1 MKSNSGAA
9 GVKNFQDSVR
19 EYYDSFQ
26 PQNTLAS
33 KLTFYADLKK
43 QFSGIKIPDSTAKL
57 TFGCL
62 NPVSH
67 LIEDFKSKKRDF
79 SESINIIDAGGGA
92 GFDAFLLRQ
101 IFPNASIFNFD
112 LSRNLL
118 NLGREEFKK
127 HLGCGVNEG
136 SDVFFICASLT
147 DLGIIKNRKF
157 DYIISNA
164 ALNLV
169 ADKKRFLE
177 AAADL
182 LADDGSFFL
191 ADIAYGVDSP
201 APHDFPDRSIS
212 DGVYYAPTIVS
223 EKEYDRLLFDVF
235 GYRDVIEKKVVKP
248 EMIGGEE
255 LSFSVFCSHIRKRP
269 PAEKESIPCA
279 CGNKIELDVFLSV
292 NAENSKLYVPMI
304 LERRLNS
311 AFCLKCRKAYYDFI
325 PYYFEWPA
333 KNIAAHVFPSSL
345 RAQSSMVMARLGMI
359 DGAPEN
365 SLFFGY
371 EEFRKFL
378 AEKAE
383 K

>member
-1 MKSNSGAA
+1 LKSNSGGA

-26 PQNTLAS
+26 PRNTLAS
-33 KLTFYADLKK
+33 KLTFYSDLKK

-92 GFDAFLLRQ
+92 GFDSFLLRQ
-101 IFPNASIFNFD
+101 IFPNASIYNVD

-118 NLGREEFKK
+118 KLGREEFKK
-127 HLGCGVNEG
+127 HLGCAVNESG
-136 SDVFFICASLT
+136 GVFFICATLA

-169 ADKKRFLE
+169 ADKSRVLA

-191 ADIAYGVDSP
+191 ADIACGGDSA
-201 APHDFPDRSIS
+201 APRVLAERPIS

-223 EKEYDRLLFDVF
+223 EKEYDRLILDVF
-235 GYRDVIEKKVVKP
+235 GYRDVLEKKVVKP

>member
-1 MKSNSGAA
+1 MKSNSGGAET
-9 GVKNFQDSVR
+9 KNFQNSVR

-43 QFSGIKIPDSTAKL
+43 QFGGIKIPDSTAKL

-62 NPVSH
+62 NPVLH
-67 LIEDFKSKKRDF
+67 LIEDFKSQKRDF
-79 SESINIIDAGGGA
+79 SEAINIIDAGGGA

-101 IFPNASIFNFD
+101 IFPNASIFNVD
-112 LSRNLL
+112 LSLNLL
-118 NLGREEFKK
+118 KLGREEFKK
-127 HLGCGVNEG
+127 HLGCGVNENG
-136 SDVFFICASLT
+136 GVFFICASLA
-147 DLGIIKNRKF
+147 DPGVIKNLKF

-169 ADKKRFLE
+169 ADKSRVLA

-182 LADDGSFFL
+182 LADGGSFFL
-191 ADIAYGVDSP
+191 ADIACGADSH
-201 APHDFPDRSIS
+201 APRNISARSIS
-212 DGVYYAPTIVS
+212 DGLYYAPTIVS
-223 EKEYDRLLFDVF
+223 EKEYDRLIFDIF
-235 GYRDVIEKKVVKP
+235 GYRSVIEKKVIKP
-248 EMIGGEE
+248 EMIGGEK

-269 PAEKESIPCA
+269 PAEKEIIPCA
-279 CGNKIELDVFLSV
+279 CGNKIDLDVFLSV

-304 LERRLNS
+304 LERRLNT

-345 RAQSSMVMARLGMI
+345 KAQSAMVMARLGMI

-378 AEKAE
+378 AEKAAL
-383 K
+383 

>member
-1 MKSNSGAA
+1 MKSNSG
-9 GVKNFQDSVR
+9 GSDTKKFQDSVR
-19 EYYDSFQ
+19 DYYDSFQ

-33 KLTFYADLKK
+33 KLTFYGDLKK

-79 SESINIIDAGGGA
+79 SEAINIIDAGGGA

-101 IFPNASIFNFD
+101 IFPNASIFNVD

-118 NLGREEFKK
+118 KLGREEFQK
-127 HLGCGVNEG
+127 HLGCGVNQSSG
-136 SDVFFICASLT
+136 VFFICASLT
-147 DLGIIKNRKF
+147 DLGIIKNLKF

-169 ADKKRFLE
+169 ADKNRVLA

-182 LADDGSFFL
+182 LAVDGSFFL
-191 ADIAYGVDSP
+191 ADIACGGDAA
-201 APHDFPDRSIS
+201 APRNLSERSIS

-223 EKEYDRLLFDVF
+223 EKEYDRLIFDVF
-235 GYRDVIEKKVVKP
+235 GYRDVLEKKVVKP

-255 LSFSVFCSHIRKRP
+255 LSFSVFCSQIRKRP
-269 PAEKESIPCA
+269 PAEKDIIPCA

-325 PYYFEWPA
+325 PYFFEWPA
-333 KNIAAHVFPSSL
+333 KNISAHVFPASL

-378 AEKAE
+378 AEKA
-383 K
+383 

>member
-1 MKSNSGAA
+1 
-9 GVKNFQDSVR
+9 
-19 EYYDSFQ
+19 
-26 PQNTLAS
+26 
-33 KLTFYADLKK
+33 
-43 QFSGIKIPDSTAKL
+43 
-57 TFGCL
+57 
-62 NPVSH
+62 
-67 LIEDFKSKKRDF
+67 
-79 SESINIIDAGGGA
+79 
-92 GFDAFLLRQ
+92 
-101 IFPNASIFNFD
+101 
-112 LSRNLL
+112 
-118 NLGREEFKK
+118 
-127 HLGCGVNEG
+127 
-136 SDVFFICASLT
+136 VFFICASLA
-147 DLGIIKNRKF
+147 DLSIIKNRKF

-169 ADKKRFLE
+169 ADKSLVL
-177 AAADL
+177 AATADL

-191 ADIAYGVDSP
+191 ADIAYGGDSP
-201 APHDFPDRSIS
+201 APRDLSERSIN

-223 EKEYDRLLFDVF
+223 EKEYDRLIFDVF
-235 GYRDVIEKKVVKP
+235 GYRDVLEKKVVKP

-255 LSFSVFCSHIRKRP
+255 LSFGVFCSHIRKRP
-269 PAEKESIPCA
+269 PAEKEIIPCA

-333 KNIAAHVFPSSL
+333 KKIAAHVFPASL

-378 AEKAE
+378 AEKAGI
-383 K
+383 